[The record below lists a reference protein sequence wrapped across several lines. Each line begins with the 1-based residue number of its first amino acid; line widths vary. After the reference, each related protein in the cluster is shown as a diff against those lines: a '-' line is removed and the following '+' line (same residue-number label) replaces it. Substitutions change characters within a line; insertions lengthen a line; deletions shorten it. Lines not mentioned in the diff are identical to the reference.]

1 MRDEGVYGCAVP
13 RAQANRNPGLVMYL
27 TYSTAIKYGTIT
39 HNGES
44 IVRVGPHP
52 HLYGSGLRRI
62 TALCLPCILLLG
74 MCARTS
80 PLLAC
85 YVGRSSM
92 KTCSASVCMFVLS
105 QIIIVVNIIISQQN
119 LGKSH
124 VMVPEGV
131 DCVKSC
137 RITDTDCISLPTVP
151 SIIPE
156 VSAPSFANTAAS
168 QTERAYISSGPL
180 FMGWGGEI
188 GRAHV

>member
-1 MRDEGVYGCAVP
+1 MARLPIMGRRFG
-13 RAQANRNPGLVMYL
+13 GLTL
-27 TYSTAIKYGTIT
+27 THT
-39 HNGES
+39 
-44 IVRVGPHP
+44 
-52 HLYGSGLRRI
+52 YGSGLRRI

-80 PLLAC
+80 SLLAC

-180 FMGWGGEI
+180 FMGWGG
-188 GRAHV
+188 GWRGPDPLKVCRRVRVC